1 MRFLI
6 VILVFLVWALV
17 GIANPAY
24 AAGLLL
30 WVDVSAPLELAYSTG
45 SFPISMMALGSLAV
59 SFTVNTL
66 FRGHRPI
73 FTFYFWTWLLFMGW
87 GALSAYRSPFPTVAW
102 EGWILTLKYLAPLA
116 IVSLSI
122 RGIREVKFLS
132 AVLALSLGIW
142 GIQLGIGCIKNGVN
156 RFMHIEG
163 TQMGDNNFLAAGLV
177 ATLPVFLFFVKE
189 YDWKFK
195 KTVRVALSVVLALCL
210 ITIIFSNSRGAA
222 LGVVG
227 NIVIYLTL
235 ISRRKIRDFAIA
247 IALGGIVALFLP
259 ASFYERMSTLGDVG
273 TEESDGSAKERMHLA
288 SSTVRA
294 IGDFAVT
301 GVGPYCWTEIST
313 AYTGLAVAMQP
324 HSIWLKV
331 AVELGVPGAAMFFG
345 LVFGTIVRLLWV
357 RKSALRRGEAKF
369 AALALALAS
378 SLIGYTV
385 SMTFLSNYDLEYQ
398 WAWMAVGNGLV
409 GVWKKKIRTRKR
421 APANPRREDPTPERE
436 AEPDAG
442 AAGGISSAR

>member
-6 VILVFLVWALV
+6 VILVFLAWALV
-17 GIANPAY
+17 GLANPAY

-30 WVDVSAPLELAYSTG
+30 WVDISAPLELAYSTG
-45 SFPISMMALGSLAV
+45 AIPISMMALGALAV
-59 SFTVNTL
+59 SFAINTL

-73 FTFYFWTWLLFMGW
+73 FTFYFWMWLLFMGW
-87 GALSAYRSPFPTVAW
+87 AALSAHRSPFPVIAW
-102 EGWILTLKYLAPLA
+102 DGWIMTLKYLGPLA
-116 IVSLSI
+116 IVSLCV
-122 RGIREVKFLS
+122 RGIREVKFLA

-142 GIQLGIGCIKNGVN
+142 GVQLGIGCIKNGVN
-156 RFMHIEG
+156 SYMHIEG

-177 ATLPVFLFFVKE
+177 ATLPVLLFFVKE
-189 YDWKFK
+189 YDWKFRK
-195 KTVRVALSVVLALCL
+195 AVRIALLAVLALCL

-227 NIVIYLTL
+227 NVIIYLTL
-235 ISRRKIRDFAIA
+235 ISRRKVRDFAIA
-247 IALGGIVALFLP
+247 IALGGVVALLLP
-259 ASFYERMSTLGDVG
+259 ASFYERMGTLGAVG
-273 TEESDGSAKERMHLA
+273 TEKSDSSAKERMHLA

-313 AYTGLAVAMQP
+313 SYTGLAVAMQP

-331 AVELGVPGAAMFFG
+331 AVELGLPGAGLFFG
-345 LVFGTIVRLLWV
+345 LIFGTIVRLLWV
-357 RKSALRRGEAKF
+357 RKAALRRGEAKF

-409 GVWKKKIRTRKR
+409 GVWKKKSRMRKR
-421 APANPRREDPTPERE
+421 PAAAPRREE
-436 AEPDAG
+436 APPDADAEAPG
-442 AAGGISSAR
+442 AGLAGA